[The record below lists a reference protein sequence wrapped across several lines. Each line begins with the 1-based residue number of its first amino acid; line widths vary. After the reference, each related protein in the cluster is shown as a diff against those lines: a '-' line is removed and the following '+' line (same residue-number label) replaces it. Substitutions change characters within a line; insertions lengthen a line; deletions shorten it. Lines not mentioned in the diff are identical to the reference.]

1 MKVAVINF
9 SGNVGKSMVSRHLL
23 EPRMKDASYIPV
35 ETINADESEV
45 ESVKGTE
52 FGFIS
57 EYILGVDSVIVDV
70 GASNVEAFITLM
82 RKYRGSHADFDYYVV
97 PVVKEK
103 KQQKDTMATIEA
115 LNAIGVPANKIRL
128 VFNKVDISED
138 VLKEFAALIAYHEQ
152 EKKFWMNPEAA
163 IEFTEV
169 FDKASAVK
177 RTVTELAEDKTNY
190 REKLNSLTDEAE
202 RAETIKM
209 ISAQRLAY
217 SAHENLNTVY
227 KLLFK
232 K

>member
-9 SGNVGKSMVSRHLL
+9 SGNVGKSMVARHLL
-23 EPRMKDASYIPV
+23 EPRMKDATYIPV
-35 ETINADESEV
+35 ETINADDSEV

-52 FGFIS
+52 FGQIS
-57 EYILGVDSVIVDV
+57 EHIMSVDSAIVDV

-82 RKYRGSHADFDYYVV
+82 RKYRGSHQDFDYYVV

-115 LNAIGVPANKIRL
+115 LSAIGVPANKIRL
-128 VFNKVDISED
+128 VFNKVEIDDD
-138 VLKEFAALIAYHEQ
+138 VTKDFAVLFAYHEQ
-152 EKKFWMNPEAA
+152 EKKFWLNPNAA

-169 FDKASAVK
+169 FDKAAGVK
-177 RTVTELAEDKTNY
+177 RTVTELAQDKTNY
-190 REKLNSLTDEAE
+190 REMLAEQKDEVQ
-202 RAETIKM
+202 RGETIRL

-217 SAHENLNTVY
+217 SAHENLELVFKT
-227 KLLFK
+227 LFK